1 MDVRHIATV
10 THGRFLVESGSPE
23 RLLVGFHGYAENA
36 EAHMNELMRIPG
48 REEWTLVAVNALN
61 RFYTRAEQ
69 TVGSWMTSQDRE
81 LAIADNLAYVQG
93 VLGTFS
99 QPRTLVFAGFS
110 QGVAMA
116 FRAAAA
122 IVSTTAV
129 IAIGGDVP
137 PDVDPLLPPVLLAR
151 GVRDEWYSEEKMRGD
166 LERLSGGDVTRV
178 DFDGAHEWTD
188 EVRAAAGRFLTRFLL

>member
-61 RFYTRAEQ
+61 RFYNRAEQ

-81 LAIADNLAYVQG
+81 LAIADNLAYVQA
-93 VLGTFS
+93 VVGTFS
-99 QPRTLVFAGFS
+99 EPRALVFAGFS

-122 IVSTTAV
+122 IASTTAV

-137 PDVDPLLPPVLLAR
+137 PDVDPLLPPVFLAR

-188 EVRAAAGRFLTRFLL
+188 EVRDAAGRFLTRFLL